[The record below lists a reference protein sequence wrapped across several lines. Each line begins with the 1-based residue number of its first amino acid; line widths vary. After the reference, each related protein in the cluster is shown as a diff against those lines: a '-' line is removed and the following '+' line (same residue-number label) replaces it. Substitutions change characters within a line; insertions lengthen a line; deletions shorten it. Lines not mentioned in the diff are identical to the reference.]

1 MLESVTVRN
10 ISNGASMI
18 FSYHEEIN
26 GIIVKDTSGLHPSEV
41 TINYEGSSEGHR
53 SENVLAPA
61 ARNIKLLFH
70 INKYANVDS
79 LRQQLYGLF
88 FSGSSV
94 ELVFTKNDMPYTIY
108 GTVESCEANI
118 FSDNTD
124 VLASVLC
131 NNPNF
136 IIDSTTLPFTSAGVC
151 TYNNIYQ
158 SDVSYR
164 LTVTNI
170 SADTSYLTSITF
182 TNSLDTQVLTG
193 VINTASSVAAKKT
206 VVLDNRQGSKSFM
219 FEGGNNLLGIFKK
232 NTGSIDVFVPLRPG
246 INTIKLGANNLS
258 YYTGSLTVYPTKAYL

>member
-170 SADTSYLTSITF
+170 STNTSYLTSITF
-182 TNSLDTQVLTG
+182 INSLTTQVLTG
-193 VINTASSVAAKKT
+193 VINTDSSVAAKKT
-206 VVLDNRQGSKSFM
+206 ILLDNRQGSKSFM
-219 FEGGNNLLGIFKK
+219 FEGGNNLLGIFKS
-232 NTGSIDVFVPLRPG
+232 NTGTIDVFVPLRPG
-246 INTIKLGANNLS
+246 LNTIKLGANNLS

>member
-1 MLESVTVRN
+1 MLESVVVRN
-10 ISNGASMI
+10 ISNSTSMI
-18 FSYHEEIN
+18 FSYQEEIN

-94 ELVFTKNDMPYTIY
+94 EIVFTKNGMPYTIY

-124 VLASVLC
+124 ILASVLC
-131 NNPNF
+131 NNSNF
-136 IIDSTTLPFTSAGVC
+136 IIDSTTIPFNNDGVC
-151 TYNNIYQ
+151 MYNNIYQ

-170 SADTSYLTSITF
+170 STSTSYLTSITF
-182 TNSLDTQVLTG
+182 INSLETQVLTSA
-193 VINTASSVAAKKT
+193 INTVVAAKKT
-206 VVLDNRQGSKSFM
+206 IVLDNRQGSKSFM
-219 FEGGNNLLGIFKK
+219 FEGGNNLLGIF
-232 NTGSIDVFVPLRPG
+232 NNSAGSIDVFVPLRPG
-246 INTIKLGANNLS
+246 LNTIKLGADDLS

>member
-1 MLESVTVRN
+1 MLESVLVRN
-10 ISNGASMI
+10 ISNSSSMM
-18 FSYHEEIN
+18 FSYQEELN

-41 TINYEGSSEGHR
+41 TINYEGSSEGYR

-61 ARNIKLLFH
+61 ARNIQLLFH

-79 LRQQLYGLF
+79 LRQQLYNLF
-88 FSGSSV
+88 FSGSSI
-94 ELVFTKNDMPYTIY
+94 ELIFAKNGVPYTIY

-136 IIDSTTLPFTSAGVC
+136 IIDSTTLPFNNDGVC
-151 TYNNIYQ
+151 MYNNTYS

-170 SADTSYLTSITF
+170 NFNTSYLTSITF
-182 TNSLDTQVLTG
+182 SNSLETQVLTG
-193 VINTASSVAAKKT
+193 VINTDSSVAAKKIII
-206 VVLDNRQGSKSFM
+206 LDNRQGSKSFM
-219 FEGGNNLLGIFKK
+219 FEGGNNLLGIFK
-232 NTGSIDVFVPLRPG
+232 NSAGSIDVFVPLRPG
-246 INTIKLGANNLS
+246 LNTIKLGANNLS

>member
-1 MLESVTVRN
+1 MLESVLVKN

-18 FSYHEEIN
+18 FSYQEELN

-61 ARNIKLLFH
+61 ARNIQLLFH

-79 LRQQLYGLF
+79 LRQQLYNLF

-94 ELVFTKNDMPYTIY
+94 ELVFTKNGTPYTIY

-124 VLASVLC
+124 VLTSVLC
-131 NNPNF
+131 NNPKF
-136 IIDSTTLPFTSAGVC
+136 IIESTTIPFTNDGVC
-151 TYNNIYQ
+151 MYNNTYS

-164 LTVTNI
+164 LTMTNI
-170 SADTSYLTSITF
+170 NSNASYLTSITF
-182 TNSLDTQVLTG
+182 SNSLETQVLTG
-193 VINTASSVAAKKT
+193 VINTESSVAAKKT
-206 VVLDNRQGSKSFM
+206 IVLDNRQGSKSFM
-219 FEGGNNLLGIFKK
+219 FEGGNNLLGIFKN

-246 INTIKLGANNLS
+246 LNTIKLGANNLS

>member
-1 MLESVTVRN
+1 MLESVVVRN
-10 ISNGASMI
+10 ISNSTSMM
-18 FSYHEEIN
+18 FSYQEESN

-94 ELVFTKNDMPYTIY
+94 ELVFTKNGTPYTIY

-124 VLASVLC
+124 VLASILC

-136 IIDSTTLPFTSAGVC
+136 IIDSTTIPFTSAGMC
-151 TYNNIYQ
+151 TYNNPYQ
-158 SDVSYR
+158 NNVSYR

-170 SADTSYLTSITF
+170 NSNTSYLTSITF
-182 TNSLDTQVLTG
+182 SNSLETQVLTG
-193 VINTASSVAAKKT
+193 VINTESSVAAKKII
-206 VVLDNRQGSKSFM
+206 VLDNRQGSKSFM
-219 FEGGNNLLGIFKK
+219 FKGGNNLLGIFK
-232 NTGSIDVFVPLRPG
+232 NSAGSIDVFVPLRPG
-246 INTIKLGANNLS
+246 LNTIKLGANNLS